1 MNVDVL
7 PPQPL
12 MEQCLDPCAMAQ
24 RFATLLPEC
33 LHEGWRVQAVRTD
46 KVRRSSSIYRNPV
59 PMTLVYEVQLQH
71 PATQASSS
79 RSYFAKM
86 FRDGASDT
94 AKTSAPDHAV
104 PTLHIPEL
112 DLLLWSWPH
121 DPGLPQLAALLDPR
135 ASDDWWGH
143 RAHSASALRYEPEVR
158 ASLCY
163 STAPE
168 NGPVHR
174 LFAKTFFDAR
184 GQIIHRRF
192 SHFWDQAQRDPL
204 APLVAQPM
212 GYCDITHTVWQAE
225 AAGQPLTQALPL
237 LDAPA
242 LRSLPQRLARA
253 LVAVHQAP
261 RALLGTLVRDQPHW
275 LREVQRRRN
284 KIARVAPELAGFAT
298 EVAQRIEA
306 AAARLAPFAATVI
319 HGDFHPDQVWLD
331 GERVVL
337 FDFDEF
343 VLGDPM
349 EDLAEFV
356 TKLGS
361 SGRAGELG
369 PLLLAAYA
377 QQQGEHF
384 DLSRLRWH
392 LAVQS
397 LLQAGRAFKFQRA
410 DWRGEVQ
417 QHLQRAAALTD
428 LESPSPIELAA

>member
-1 MNVDVL
+1 MNDDVL

-12 MEQCLDPCAMAQ
+12 MEQCLDPQAMAR
-24 RFATLLPEC
+24 RFARLLPEC
-33 LHEGWRVQAVRTD
+33 LHEGWVVQAVRTD

-71 PATQASSS
+71 PASQASSTH
-79 RSYFAKM
+79 RYFAKM
-86 FRDGASDT
+86 FRNGASAD
-94 AKTSAPDHAV
+94 ARDAGV

-112 DLLLWSWPH
+112 DLLLWAWPH

-135 ASDDWWGH
+135 RSDDWWGH
-143 RAHSASALRYEPEVR
+143 RAHSAQALRYEPEVR

-163 STAPE
+163 TTAPE
-168 NGPVHR
+168 DGPVHR
-174 LFAKTFFDAR
+174 LFAKTFFDKR

-212 GYCDITHTVWQAE
+212 GYCNITHTVWQAE

-237 LDAPA
+237 LDADA
-242 LRSLPQRLARA
+242 LRLLPARLARA
-253 LVAVHQAP
+253 LAAVHQAP
-261 RALLGTLVRDQPHW
+261 RALLGELVRDLPHW

-298 EVAQRIEA
+298 DVAQRIEA
-306 AAARLAPFAATVI
+306 AATRLAPFAPTVI

-356 TKLGS
+356 TKLGT
-361 SGRAGELG
+361 SGRAAELG

-377 QQQGEHF
+377 QQQSEHF
-384 DLSRLRWH
+384 DLARLRWH

-397 LLQAGRAFKFQRA
+397 LLQAGRAFKFQRPA
-410 DWRGEVQ
+410 WRDEVQ

-428 LESPSPIELAA
+428 LESPCPIELAA

>member
-1 MNVDVL
+1 MNDDVL

-12 MEQCLDPCAMAQ
+12 MEQCLDGQAMAQ

-46 KVRRSSSIYRNPV
+46 KVRRSSSIHRNPV
-59 PMTLVYEVQLQH
+59 PMTLVYDVQLQH
-71 PATQASSS
+71 PVTQASVS
-79 RSYFAKM
+79 RSFFAKM
-86 FRDGASDT
+86 FRHGASADARDGAT
-94 AKTSAPDHAV
+94 
-104 PTLHIPEL
+104 PTLHLPEL
-112 DLLLWSWPH
+112 DLLLWAWPH
-121 DPGLPQLAALLDPR
+121 DPGLPQLGALLNPR
-135 ASDDWWGH
+135 AADDWWGR
-143 RAHSASALRYEPEVR
+143 RAHSAQALRYEPEVR

-163 STAPE
+163 STAAQD
-168 NGPVHR
+168 GPVHR

-192 SHFWDQAQRDPL
+192 SHFWDQAQLKPL

-225 AAGQPLTQALPL
+225 APGQPLTQVLPL
-237 LDAPA
+237 LDADA
-242 LRSLPQRLARA
+242 LRLLPGRLVHA
-253 LVAVHQAP
+253 LAAVHGAP

-284 KIARVAPELAGFAT
+284 KIARVAPELAGRAAD
-298 EVAQRIEA
+298 VARRIEA
-306 AAARLAPFAATVI
+306 AADRLAPFAATVI
-319 HGDFHPDQVWLD
+319 HGDFHPDQVWLHGD
-331 GERVVL
+331 RVVL

-356 TKLGS
+356 TKLGT

-369 PLLLAAYA
+369 PLMLAAYA

-397 LLQAGRAFKFQRA
+397 LLQAGRAFKFQRV
-410 DWRGEVQ
+410 DWRGEVR

-428 LESPSPIELAA
+428 LESPSPIEVAA